1 MEHGDGDHVGVAVR
15 EESPTVPAAD
25 RRVLVV
31 DRIEE
36 LREHADAWNTLAF
49 EVPPRIPTSSHAWV
63 SAYFEHCLAPGETWR
78 CVLAYDRGGDRLVG
92 VLPLIAGGGILRRRL
107 RTPHDGHTIAVGPLL
122 APGDEAS
129 ILDALLRAAWASEPR
144 TPWIEV
150 ADVPDSSPLMAN
162 LGAHLHLALTR
173 RHGSYLRVDGDQ
185 EQYQASLSKNFR
197 SNQKKAANKLKK
209 LADVETAFLT
219 GENASSAQL
228 PDFAPVEASGW
239 KGRESSA
246 IQASMSRM
254 AFYTTLADRLAEAG
268 WLEWHF
274 LRAEGRA
281 IAANLAVRFNRS
293 VLVWKLAYDEA
304 HARCS
309 PGGMLFQALVD
320 RTFPDPLID
329 EINLLTDAPWYGNW
343 RMEKRDFLR
352 IRLYRRRPGSLL
364 LGFLPDALVAR
375 ARRSRTLRSVVGT
388 LRGWIKRLRK

>member
-1 MEHGDGDHVGVAVR
+1 MEHGEGEQVGVAVR
-15 EESPTVPAAD
+15 EDSRTVPGSD

-49 EVPPRIPTSSHAWV
+49 DAPPRIPTSSYAWV

-78 CVLAYDRGGDRLVG
+78 CVLAYDRDGGRLVG
-92 VLPLIAGGGILRRRL
+92 VLPLIASGGFFRRRL
-107 RTPHDGHTIAVGPLL
+107 RTPHDGHTIAVGPLV
-122 APGDEAS
+122 APGDEGS
-129 ILDALLRAAWASEPR
+129 VLDALLCAAWASEPR
-144 TPWIEV
+144 ASWIEL
-150 ADVPDSSPLMAN
+150 ADVVASSPLVAR
-162 LGAHLHLALTR
+162 LDAHLHLVMTR
-173 RHGSYLRVDGDQ
+173 RPGSYLRVDGDQ

-197 SNQKKAANKLKK
+197 SNQRKARNKLKK
-209 LADVETAFLT
+209 LADVEQAFLT
-219 GENASSAQL
+219 GEDASSAQL
-228 PDFAPVEASGW
+228 PEFAPVEASGW

-246 IQASMSRM
+246 IQASPAHM

-281 IAANLAVRFNRS
+281 IAANLAVRFHRS
-293 VLVWKLAYDEA
+293 ILVWKLAYDET

-320 RTFPDPLID
+320 RVFPDPDID

-343 RMEKRDFLR
+343 RMDKREFLR
-352 IRLYRRRPGSLL
+352 VRLYRWRPGSLL
-364 LGFLPDALVAR
+364 LGLVPDGVVAR
-375 ARRSRTLRSVVGT
+375 ARRSRTLRSAVQTVRRW
-388 LRGWIKRLRK
+388 LSRG